1 MTEGTSKAPV
11 WLTVGAIVLILWGLM
26 GCASLY
32 MHFVMGPGDGPGTTD
47 YDRQLYASLPTWYGV
62 VYIVAVLSGLI
73 GAILLLMRRS
83 AAVMLSALAVVAVI
97 IQFGWL
103 FLATDILAVRGAW
116 VAYFPMFIL
125 LVQLFQLWF
134 ANRAKGKGLLR

>member
-11 WLTVGAIVLILWGLM
+11 WFTVVAIVLILWGLM

-62 VYIVAVLSGLI
+62 VYIVAVLGGLL

-83 AAVMLSALAVVAVI
+83 AAVMLSALSVVAVI

-103 FLATDILAVRGAW
+103 FVATDILAVRGAW

-134 ANRAKGKGLLR
+134 ANSAKGKGLLR

>member
-11 WLTVGAIVLILWGLM
+11 WFTVGAIVLILWGLM

-62 VYIVAVLSGLI
+62 VYSVAVLSGLL

-83 AAVMLSALAVVAVI
+83 AAVMLSALSVVAVI

>member
-1 MTEGTSKAPV
+1 MTEGASKAPV
-11 WLTVGAIVLILWGLM
+11 WFTVGAIVLILWGLM

-32 MHFVMGPGDGPGTTD
+32 MHFVMGPGDGAGTTD

-62 VYIVAVLSGLI
+62 VYIVAVLSGLL
-73 GAILLLMRRS
+73 GAIMLLMRRS
-83 AAVMLSALAVVAVI
+83 AAVMLSALSVVAVI

-103 FLATDILAVRGAW
+103 FVATDILAVRGAW

>member
-62 VYIVAVLSGLI
+62 VYIVAVLSGLL

-103 FLATDILAVRGAW
+103 FLATDILAVRGTW

>member
-1 MTEGTSKAPV
+1 MTEGASKAPV
-11 WLTVGAIVLILWGLM
+11 WFTVGAKVLILWGLM

-62 VYIVAVLSGLI
+62 VYIVAVLSGLL
-73 GAILLLMRRS
+73 GAIMLLMRRS
-83 AAVMLSALAVVAVI
+83 AAVMLSALSVVAVI

-103 FLATDILAVRGAW
+103 FVATDILAVRGAW

>member
-11 WLTVGAIVLILWGLM
+11 WFTVGAIVLILWGLM

-32 MHFVMGPGDGPGTTD
+32 MHFVMGPGDGPGTAD

-62 VYIVAVLSGLI
+62 VYIVAVLSGLL

-83 AAVMLSALAVVAVI
+83 AAVMLSALSVVAVI

-103 FLATDILAVRGAW
+103 FLATDILAVRGNW

-134 ANRAKGKGLLR
+134 ANSAKGKGLLR

>member
-11 WLTVGAIVLILWGLM
+11 WFTVVAIVLILWGLM

-32 MHFVMGPGDGPGTTD
+32 MHFVIGPGDGPGTTD

-62 VYIVAVLSGLI
+62 VYIVAVLGGLL

-83 AAVMLSALAVVAVI
+83 AAVMLSALSVVAVI

-103 FLATDILAVRGAW
+103 FVATDILAVRGAW

-134 ANRAKGKGLLR
+134 ANSAKGKGLLR